1 MAITYYTGIPRSGK
15 TLKAVSL
22 IYETFVA
29 PKIPKTSFL
38 DKAIEKS
45 GLSKEKENIY
55 QVCYTNINQFNFD
68 IDDRIKKLDFD
79 DLMAKLGLLHSM
91 ILAKNSDDKNSDAE
105 LIEKARE
112 FNLLNALFVIDEAH
126 NFFNKKD
133 DVLTWWLSYHGH
145 IYHDIILIT
154 QHLSLILK
162 DYTQFTE
169 YFYKAIPQR
178 FRFSKNTFKYIEYSG
193 RELYKN
199 QKLGV
204 ISLKVK
210 PEYFNLYV
218 SGSQKKDKPII
229 YKYIILLIFLILIA
243 LFSFYRFTS
252 SINEINPNEANEPKE
267 IQNLTNT
274 NQENQN
280 NLENKENNISSLNQ
294 DNLKLF
300 KFSCFENFCYYKNQN
315 KTIEIPIK
323 FLTPLMLDIDEK
335 NIYIQE
341 QRNKKVNIH
350 ILSSEDK
357 FKFLETK
364 TIDKKDDKS
373 SFTNLTN

>member
-15 TLKAVSL
+15 TLKAVAL

-29 PKIPKTSFL
+29 PKIPKKGFL
-38 DKAIEKS
+38 DKALEKS

-55 QVCYTNINQFNFD
+55 EVCYTNINQFNFE
-68 IDDRIKKLDFD
+68 IDDRIIKLDFD

-91 ILAKNSDDKNSDAE
+91 YLAKKSDDE
-105 LIEKARE
+105 LIEKSRE

-204 ISLKVK
+204 VSLRVK
-210 PEYFNLYV
+210 PEYFSLYV

-274 NQENQN
+274 NQENIN
-280 NLENKENNISSLNQ
+280 NLENKENNISSSNY

-300 KFSCFENFCYYKNQN
+300 KFSCFENFCYYKINN
-315 KTIEIPIK
+315 KTTEIPIK
-323 FLTPLMLDIDEK
+323 ILTPLMLDIDEK
-335 NIYIQE
+335 NIYIEE
-341 QRNKKVNIH
+341 QRNKKVNIYF
-350 ILSSEDK
+350 LASEEK

-364 TIDKKDDKS
+364 TIEKRDDKS
-373 SFTNLTN
+373 SFSSLK